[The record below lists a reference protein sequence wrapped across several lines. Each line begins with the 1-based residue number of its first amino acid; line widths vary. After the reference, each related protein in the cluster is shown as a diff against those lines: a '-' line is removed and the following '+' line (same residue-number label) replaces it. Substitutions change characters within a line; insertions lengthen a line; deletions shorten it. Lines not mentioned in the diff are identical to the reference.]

1 MGNCDSTT
9 EQRAFRKVPIQNNN
23 QKIQINK
30 NIPKT
35 IIVPSKPVSV
45 IQLTNFKFV
54 LSTGE
59 KIPFSADENLNFR
72 QIFTE
77 FVKSKCPINRRKDI
91 KAVLYN
97 AEKVDFNKTAKE
109 NKIREGSVI
118 LVIILDS
125 TQNSTNQNNNNNV
138 SQSQNYNNFNNNYSI
153 NIIPLI
159 LKNINITKNIRPKNL
174 HELKEK
180 IEKFYAFYI
189 NDYRVQN
196 DIIINLMQDKN
207 ILAKNIQQYYNSRIR
222 GFEFSKNLLMDSHL
236 REYNE
241 NTITCENDYYMKN
254 KSISYNRQEIE
265 EDLRENYRDFIDE
278 KKSILNTFINDA
290 SELKEDLENDLK
302 YERNYYM
309 SERQQILQNDDSWE
323 RFKELNKLEKEYKN
337 NIKEIKEGYY
347 QSFRNLRERRD
358 DNLRDN
364 ENDYEERKRKLN
376 NKKRELEEYDNVYN
390 NYMMNKSNIEYNYSI
405 KMQNANNEFVNNIE
419 MLRINLTNELNT
431 LEREFNEQLNKLK
444 MFYSQNNNMR

>member
-1 MGNCDSTT
+1 M
-9 EQRAFRKVPIQNNN
+9 
-23 QKIQINK
+23 
-30 NIPKT
+30 
-35 IIVPSKPVSV
+35 
-45 IQLTNFKFV
+45 
-54 LSTGE
+54 
-59 KIPFSADENLNFR
+59 
-72 QIFTE
+72 
-77 FVKSKCPINRRKDI
+77 
-91 KAVLYN
+91 
-97 AEKVDFNKTAKE
+97 
-109 NKIREGSVI
+109 
-118 LVIILDS
+118 
-125 TQNSTNQNNNNNV
+125 
-138 SQSQNYNNFNNNYSI
+138 
-153 NIIPLI
+153 
-159 LKNINITKNIRPKNL
+159 

-241 NTITCENDYYMKN
+241 NTITCENYYYMKN
-254 KSISYNRQEIE
+254 KPISYNRQEIE

-278 KKSILNTFINDA
+278 KKSILNTFSYDA

-302 YERNYYM
+302 NERNYYM

-337 NIKEIKEGYY
+337 NIKEIKEDYY
-347 QSFRNLRERRD
+347 QSLRNLRERRD

-376 NKKRELEEYDNVYN
+376 NKKRELEEYDNNYN

-419 MLRINLTNELNT
+419 MLRLNLTNELNT

>member
-23 QKIQINK
+23 QKIRVEK

-241 NTITCENDYYMKN
+241 NTITCENYYYMKN
-254 KSISYNRQEIE
+254 KPISYNRQEIE

-278 KKSILNTFINDA
+278 KKSILNTFSNDA

-302 YERNYYM
+302 NERNYYM
-309 SERQQILQNDDSWE
+309 SERRQILQNDDSWE

-337 NIKEIKEGYY
+337 NIRKKEIRGKTTIKGG
-347 QSFRNLRERRD
+347 SRPIRHRSNSIFKTTNNARNARE
-358 DNLRDN
+358 
-364 ENDYEERKRKLN
+364 KR
-376 NKKRELEEYDNVYN
+376 
-390 NYMMNKSNIEYNYSI
+390 I
-405 KMQNANNEFVNNIE
+405 
-419 MLRINLTNELNT
+419 
-431 LEREFNEQLNKLK
+431 
-444 MFYSQNNNMR
+444 